1 MQVLGSKIKEAR
13 KAAHLSQAELAKG
26 VCTQATISNIES
38 RNTCDSL
45 DIFSQVC
52 MRLGVDVNDF
62 LVPSEEQKFNEFLD
76 AIEDK
81 CNHLKYKEAFN
92 LLLDY
97 SNPIPHHNS
106 LLLDKYNYY
115 HGITSLLGMK
125 DSSEALFYLYQG
137 AEIKDKVNIY
147 NIMSDNAIG
156 TMYGLEK
163 RMDRAKIYHDKS
175 VKMLAEYGREI
186 PKMAYKVFY
195 DASNFYS
202 QHEDYKK
209 SLKLCEQGIKLNKEN
224 NSSFY
229 LEQLL
234 YELAVNKQMLGHD
247 AKQDYV
253 FAYYYAKFKG
263 NKSIADSALKDMET
277 HNISFDDK

>member
-1 MQVLGSKIKEAR
+1 M
-13 KAAHLSQAELAKG
+13 
-26 VCTQATISNIES
+26 
-38 RNTCDSL
+38 
-45 DIFSQVC
+45 
-52 MRLGVDVNDF
+52 DV
-62 LVPSEEQKFNEFLD
+62 
-76 AIEDK
+76 IEDK
-81 CNHLKYKEAFN
+81 CNHLKYKEAFKM
-92 LLLDY
+92 LQDY

-115 HGITSLLGMK
+115 HGITSLLGVK

-156 TMYGLEK
+156 TMYALEK
-163 RMDRAKIYHDKS
+163 KMDRAKIYHDKS

-195 DASNFYS
+195 DSSNFYS
-202 QHEDYKK
+202 QHGDYKK

-234 YELAVNKQMLGHD
+234 YEVAFNKQMLGQD
-247 AKQDYV
+247 ANKTIYLLITMLNS
-253 FAYYYAKFKG
+253 KG
-263 NKSIADSALKDMET
+263 TNQLLTRHSRTWKHIAFHLTINKKDQ
-277 HNISFDDK
+277 